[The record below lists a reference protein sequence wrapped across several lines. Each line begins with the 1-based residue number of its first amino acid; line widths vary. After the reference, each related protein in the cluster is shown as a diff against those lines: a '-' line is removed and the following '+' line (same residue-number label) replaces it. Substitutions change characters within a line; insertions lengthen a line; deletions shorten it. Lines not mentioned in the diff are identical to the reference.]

1 MYIKST
7 QVPSHEPWVTLNRSL
22 ILWLVQVN
30 REFPWRLVIDEL
42 DQRTTFFLNKNGYW
56 LFKIM
61 FKGKNYVLFIKKTG
75 FPEFK
80 VTTTL
85 WRWVAIG
92 QCESAEKGNWTLF
105 IFLLN
110 LDRGERGEVSW
121 GQMKSPKWQHW
132 HIWLSF
138 SRLCPYIVAYPK
150 FVIVP
155 NTSKSILFKFQ
166 SRPRAYEITLWGISH
181 SKPPQQEHPDTC
193 SLILKL

>member
-75 FPEFK
+75 FPESK

-105 IFLLN
+105 IFFVKLRQ
-110 LDRGERGEVSW
+110 RGKRWSQLGPEEVSKVNI
-121 GQMKSPKWQHW
+121 GTFGCLLAACVHILW
-132 HIWLSF
+132 HTQ
-138 SRLCPYIVAYPK
+138 K
-150 FVIVP
+150 F
-155 NTSKSILFKFQ
+155 
-166 SRPRAYEITLWGISH
+166 
-181 SKPPQQEHPDTC
+181 
-193 SLILKL
+193 

>member
-75 FPEFK
+75 FPESK

-85 WRWVAIG
+85 WRWFAIG

-121 GQMKSPKWQHW
+121 GQKKSPKWTLAHLAVFW
-132 HIWLSF
+132 PLVSIY
-138 SRLCPYIVAYPK
+138 CDIPK
-150 FVIVP
+150 KFKFISESV
-155 NTSKSILFKFQ
+155 LFKFQ
-166 SRPRAYEITLWGISH
+166 QIPS
-181 SKPPQQEHPDTC
+181 
-193 SLILKL
+193 